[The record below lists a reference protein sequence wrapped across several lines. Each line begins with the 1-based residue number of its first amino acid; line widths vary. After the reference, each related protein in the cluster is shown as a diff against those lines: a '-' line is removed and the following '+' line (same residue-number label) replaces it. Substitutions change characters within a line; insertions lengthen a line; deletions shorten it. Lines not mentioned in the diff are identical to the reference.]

1 MFIEDD
7 IKEIDVNLRN
17 GSVVQIIDINNVRLL
32 TAEQVIE
39 IIPVSIDDLSD
50 SRVTG
55 ALLGVRA
62 PLFSFINGQAYY
74 LSSVVTEWVFNLPQA
89 HKLNGKKFT
98 RYHLGNSE
106 RSYDW
111 DLV

>member
-1 MFIEDD
+1 MFIDDD

-17 GSVVQIIDINNVRLL
+17 GSVVQVIDINNVRLL
-32 TAEQVIE
+32 TPEQVIE
-39 IIPVSIDDLSD
+39 IIPASIDDLSA

-55 ALLGVRA
+55 VLLGVRA
-62 PLFSFINGQAYY
+62 PLFSFINGQSFY
-74 LSSVVTEWVFNLPQA
+74 LSSVITEWVLNLPQA

-106 RSYDW
+106 RSYEW